1 MGSGLHRC
9 GYHIYMEKQPMVLN
23 LSDEDIL
30 RMKNAA
36 LDDDRN
42 EALKLIKE
50 FLKRLDQQKHS
61 GMKSHLEG

>member
-1 MGSGLHRC
+1 MDQK
-9 GYHIYMEKQPMVLN
+9 IEKENQFMVLN
-23 LSDEDIL
+23 LSDEDML
-30 RMKNAA
+30 RMKSAA

-42 EALKLIKE
+42 EALKLVKE

>member
-1 MGSGLHRC
+1 MG
-9 GYHIYMEKQPMVLN
+9 EKIENQPMVLN

-36 LDDDRN
+36 LDDDRS

-50 FLKRLDQQKHS
+50 FLKRLDQQKHG

>member
-1 MGSGLHRC
+1 MDQKIERENQL
-9 GYHIYMEKQPMVLN
+9 MVLN
-23 LSDEDIL
+23 LSDEDML
-30 RMKNAA
+30 RMKSAA

-42 EALKLIKE
+42 EALKLVKE

>member
-1 MGSGLHRC
+1 
-9 GYHIYMEKQPMVLN
+9 MVLN

-30 RMKNAA
+30 RMKSAA

-61 GMKSHLEG
+61 GMRSHLEG

>member
-1 MGSGLHRC
+1 M
-9 GYHIYMEKQPMVLN
+9 ILN

-30 RMKNAA
+30 RMKSAA

-50 FLKRLDQQKHS
+50 FLKRLDQQKHG